1 MGIEWAT
8 MNQAPHPDHP
18 RNGFT
23 LVEMMIALLIFSM
36 LAVAGVMLLRSAVDS
51 NEVTDAR
58 LREMAGMQRLVS
70 LMEADLSQAVSR
82 TYRDAEGNRKAAF
95 IADSRTSDEDF
106 LTFTRGGQGN
116 VNDEPRSSLQRVSYR
131 LSEGQLERRQYEM
144 TDGGL
149 ISEPAGLISDLE
161 NLQIR
166 FRDRRGQ
173 WLSDWQ
179 SERLNDMPRALELQF
194 DQDGRTYRHLFLVG
208 TGYL

>member
-1 MGIEWAT
+1 MYPT
-8 MNQAPHPDHP
+8 RHSDHP

-23 LVEMMIALLIFSM
+23 LVEMMISLLIFSI
-36 LAVAGVMLLRSAVDS
+36 LAVAGVVLLRSAVDS
-51 NEVTDAR
+51 NEVTDNR

-82 TYRDAEGNRKAAF
+82 TYRDPEGNRKAAF
-95 IADSRTSDEDF
+95 IAQSRISDDDF
-106 LTFTRGGQGN
+106 LMFMRGGQGN

-131 LSEGQLERRQYEM
+131 LTEGRLERRQYEM

-149 ISEPAGLISDLE
+149 VSEPADLLADLE
-161 NLQIR
+161 NVQIR

-179 SERLNDMPRALELQF
+179 SERMTDMPRALELQF
-194 DQDGRTYRHLFLVG
+194 DQDGRTYRHVFLVG

>member
-1 MGIEWAT
+1 

-149 ISEPAGLISDLE
+149 ISEPAGLISGLE

>member
-1 MGIEWAT
+1 MT
-8 MNQAPHPDHP
+8 VFRLSDHS

-23 LVEMMIALLIFSM
+23 LVEMMIALLVFSM
-36 LAVAGVMLLRSAVDS
+36 LAVAGVLLLRSAVDS

-70 LMEADLSQAVSR
+70 LMEADLSQAIAR
-82 TYRDAEGNRKAAF
+82 TYRDEDGDRKAAF
-95 IADSRTSDEDF
+95 IAESRISDEDF

-131 LSEGQLERRQYEM
+131 LTEGQLERRQFEM

-149 ISEPAGLISDLE
+149 ASDPARLVSGIE
-161 NLQIR
+161 NLEIR

-179 SERLNDMPRALELQF
+179 PGRLNDMPRALELQF
-194 DQDGRTYRHLFLVG
+194 DQNGRTYRHVFLVG